1 MVNPVSYLCHLDT
14 SAQKTDLVNL
24 LERKLKDNIFLAVS
38 VLLCLFILAEVNYP
52 QLAPQSE
59 LALFAMFGLIVI
71 FLNYPIH
78 QRFGEA
84 GEPKL
89 AVKSAGRRAF
99 QLLDIVLIGAVIVCF
114 GYVVNQTEPVFQRF
128 WLDGKPL
135 GERAGAELQL
145 DYIIGGFGLV
155 LVLEATRRSI
165 GMTLPLLSLTFLL
178 YASFGQFMPDWLFPH
193 RGYSI
198 QRIVS
203 QTFLH
208 SQGTFGIALR
218 VMFTYVFLFVLF
230 GAFLERTGATGYVLD
245 LARRVFGS
253 SVGAPAKVAVLS
265 SGMMG
270 SLSGSAVANT
280 ATTGTFTIPLM
291 KRSGFQPAIA
301 GGIEAAA
308 SSGGALVPPIMG
320 AAAYMMLEIVE
331 PPVTYLEIIKA
342 ALLPAILYYTGML
355 CMVHF
360 SAKLASGKLAIEK
373 SAKLAS
379 GKLAIEKS
387 AKLASGKLAIEKSA
401 KLASGKLA
409 TEKSPKS
416 SSHAPSAVHDP
427 DEPHG
432 DGQGTGRRK
441 TLTLQGGIFLAAF
454 VTLIGFLLMGA
465 TAFRAVSWSLLV
477 IIAISLLGFLGR
489 KVWRRDST
497 TETRIGVP
505 DLLKGVDFLISP
517 CKRAAQSGVSL
528 IAAAACVGIILGV
541 VTLTGIGGKLPS
553 TLLPLAATNLML
565 ALFFLMIS
573 TIVLGMGLPSS
584 VCYLLMAILVGPV
597 LLDLGIVPLAAHFF
611 IFYFGMMSM
620 VTPPVALAAY
630 AASAIAGSG
639 VMATGFAAFRFALVG
654 FALPY
659 AFVLRPA
666 LLWLSADGGTPE
678 VWVVFGNFSLTLV
691 GTVILAAAIAGYI
704 FNRLSLLRRCG
715 LFIAAF
721 ILFFAPTGMQFAWIH
736 GIAVIASAAI
746 FYYSWQKK
754 ETPHEKSD

>member
-1 MVNPVSYLCHLDT
+1 M
-14 SAQKTDLVNL
+14 
-24 LERKLKDNIFLAVS
+24 
-38 VLLCLFILAEVNYP
+38 LLCLFILAEVNYP
-52 QLAPQSE
+52 QLTPQSE
-59 LALFAMFGLIVI
+59 LAFFAMLGLIVVFLRYPVHPRFANNRI
-71 FLNYPIH
+71 F
-78 QRFGEA
+78 QA
-84 GEPKL
+84 
-89 AVKSAGRRAF
+89 
-99 QLLDIVLIGAVIVCF
+99 LDFVLIGSVIACF
-114 GYVVNQTEPVFQRF
+114 GYVLGQTEPIFQGF
-128 WLDGKPL
+128 WLDGRSL
-135 GERAGAELQL
+135 GDRAGAELPL
-145 DYIIGGFGLV
+145 DYIIGGIGLV
-155 LVLEATRRSI
+155 LILEATRRSI
-165 GMTLPLLSLTFLL
+165 GVTLPLLSLAFLL
-178 YASFGQFMPDWLFPH
+178 YAGFGQFMPDWLFPH

-208 SQGTFGIALR
+208 SQGAFGIALR

-230 GAFLERTGATGYVLD
+230 GTLLERTGATNYVLD

-291 KRSGFQPAIA
+291 RRAGFQPAIA

-331 PPVTYLEIIKA
+331 PAVTYLEIIKA

-360 SAKLASGKLAIEK
+360 AANKSRHMPAEADDDEHEAKHGKL
-373 SAKLAS
+373 
-379 GKLAIEKS
+379 
-387 AKLASGKLAIEKSA
+387 
-401 KLASGKLA
+401 
-409 TEKSPKS
+409 
-416 SSHAPSAVHDP
+416 
-427 DEPHG
+427 
-432 DGQGTGRRK
+432 
-441 TLTLQGGIFLAAF
+441 LTLQGGIFLAAF
-454 VTLIGFLLMGA
+454 VTLIGALLMGA

-477 IIAISLLGFLGR
+477 VIVISLLDFLIRRIRGR
-489 KVWRRDST
+489 HLA
-497 TETRIGVP
+497 TERHHHSEIAPTGVGVS
-505 DLLKGVDFLISP
+505 DLLKGINLLISP
-517 CKRAAQSGVSL
+517 CERAAQSGVSL
-528 IAAAACVGIILGV
+528 IAAAASVGVILGV

-553 TLLPLAATNLML
+553 ALLPIAATNLML

-573 TIVLGMGLPSS
+573 TIILGMGLPSS

-597 LLDLGIVPLAAHFF
+597 LLDLGVVPLAAHFF

-639 VMATGFAAFRFALVG
+639 IMATGFAAFRFALVG

-666 LLWLSADGGTPE
+666 LLWLSESGGPPGIWT
-678 VWVVFGNFSLTLV
+678 VFVNFSLTLI
-691 GTVILAAAIAGYI
+691 GTVILATAIAGYI
-704 FNRLSLLRRCG
+704 FNKLSLWTRCI
-715 LFIAAF
+715 LFVAAL
-721 ILFFAPTGMQFAWIH
+721 ILFFLPINVSFVWIH
-736 GIAVIASAAI
+736 GIIVIASSVV
-746 FYYSWQKK
+746 FYYNSRQ
-754 ETPHEKSD
+754 PSDISDQ

>member
-1 MVNPVSYLCHLDT
+1 MEVQTRRGWVTQPL
-14 SAQKTDLVNL
+14 QKSKSVNL
-24 LERKLKDNIFLAVS
+24 LIQKLKDNIFLVVS

-59 LALFAMFGLIVI
+59 LALFAMFGLIVV
-71 FLNYPIH
+71 FLRYPIH
-78 QRFGEA
+78 PRFEDN
-84 GEPKL
+84 P
-89 AVKSAGRRAF
+89 VF
-99 QLLDIVLIGAVIVCF
+99 QVLDAVLIGSVIFCF
-114 GYVVNQTEPVFQRF
+114 GYVVAQTEPIFQNF
-128 WLDGKPL
+128 WLDGKSL
-135 GERAGAELQL
+135 GDRAGAEVSL
-145 DYIIGGFGLV
+145 DYVVGGIGLV

-165 GMTLPLLSLTFLL
+165 GIALPLLSFLFLL

-193 RGYSI
+193 RGYSL

-208 SQGTFGIALR
+208 SQGAFGVALR

-230 GAFLERTGATGYVLD
+230 GTLLERTGATGYVLN

-253 SVGAPAKVAVLS
+253 SAGAPAKVAVLS

-291 KRSGFQPAIA
+291 QRAGFQPAIA

-308 SSGGALVPPIMG
+308 SSGGALMPPIMG

-331 PPVTYLEIIKA
+331 PSVTYLEIIRA

-360 SAKLASGKLAIEK
+360 AANAAKDRRAHSSDEASPDAEK
-373 SAKLAS
+373 
-379 GKLAIEKS
+379 EKDDHE
-387 AKLASGKLAIEKSA
+387 L
-401 KLASGKLA
+401 
-409 TEKSPKS
+409 
-416 SSHAPSAVHDP
+416 
-427 DEPHG
+427 
-432 DGQGTGRRK
+432 
-441 TLTLQGGIFLAAF
+441 LTVQGGIFLAAF
-454 VTLIGFLLMGA
+454 VTLIVFLLLGA

-477 IIAISLLGFLGR
+477 IVVISLVNFLIQRIG
-489 KVWRRDST
+489 KQQTT
-497 TETRIGVP
+497 TETSSDISDAREGA
-505 DLLKGVDFLISP
+505 DFLITP
-517 CKRAAQSGVSL
+517 CRRAAQSGVSL

-541 VTLTGIGGKLPS
+541 VTLTGVGSKLPS
-553 TLLPLAATNLML
+553 TLLPLAATNLIL

-573 TIVLGMGLPSS
+573 TIILGMGLPSS

-597 LLDLGIVPLAAHFF
+597 LLDLGVVPLAAHFF

-630 AASAIAGSG
+630 AAAAIAGSG
-639 VMATGFAAFRFALVG
+639 IMKTGFAAFRFALVG

-666 LLWLSADGGTPE
+666 LLWLSNDGSTPAL
-678 VWVVFGNFSLTLV
+678 WTVVGNFSLTLV
-691 GTVILAAAIAGYI
+691 GTVILAAAIAGYV
-704 FNRLSLLRRCG
+704 FNKLALGARGL
-715 LFIAAF
+715 LFIAA
-721 ILFFAPTGMQFAWIH
+721 IVLFFAPTTIQFVWVH
-736 GIAVIASAAI
+736 GIVVLASIAI
-746 FYYSWQKK
+746 FYYNWRKK
-754 ETPHEKSD
+754 GGAS

>member
-1 MVNPVSYLCHLDT
+1 MLNLRKLETSRSLSYKPVPWIT
-14 SAQKTDLVNL
+14 SEVQPRQQTKKVESVNL
-24 LERKLKDNIFLAVS
+24 LIQKLKDNIFLVVS

-59 LALFAMFGLIVI
+59 LALFALFGLIVV
-71 FLNYPIH
+71 FLRFPIH
-78 QRFGEA
+78 PRFEDT
-84 GEPKL
+84 P
-89 AVKSAGRRAF
+89 VF
-99 QLLDIVLIGAVIVCF
+99 QVLDAVLIGSVIFCF
-114 GYVVNQTEPVFQRF
+114 GYVVAQTEPVFQDF
-128 WLDGKPL
+128 WLDGKSL
-135 GERAGAELQL
+135 GDRAGAELSL
-145 DYIIGGFGLV
+145 DYVVGGIGLV

-165 GMTLPLLSLTFLL
+165 GIALPLLSFVFLL

-193 RGYSI
+193 RGYSL

-208 SQGTFGIALR
+208 SQGTFGVALR

-230 GAFLERTGATGYVLD
+230 GTLLERTGATGYVLN

-253 SVGAPAKVAVLS
+253 SAGAPAKVAVLS

-291 KRSGFQPAIA
+291 QRAGFQPAIA

-308 SSGGALVPPIMG
+308 SSGGALMPPIMG

-331 PPVTYLEIIKA
+331 PSVTYLEIIRA

-360 SAKLASGKLAIEK
+360 AANAAKDRRAHSSEEASPDAQKEKDDKL
-373 SAKLAS
+373 
-379 GKLAIEKS
+379 
-387 AKLASGKLAIEKSA
+387 
-401 KLASGKLA
+401 
-409 TEKSPKS
+409 
-416 SSHAPSAVHDP
+416 
-427 DEPHG
+427 
-432 DGQGTGRRK
+432 
-441 TLTLQGGIFLAAF
+441 LTVQGGIFLAAF
-454 VTLIGFLLMGA
+454 VTLIVFLLLGA

-477 IIAISLLGFLGR
+477 IVVISLLNFLIQKIG
-489 KVWRRDST
+489 KQQTT
-497 TETRIGVP
+497 TEKPSDISELR
-505 DLLKGVDFLISP
+505 KGADFLISP
-517 CKRAAQSGVSL
+517 CRRAAQSGVSL

-541 VTLTGIGGKLPS
+541 VTLTGVGSKLPS
-553 TLLPLAATNLML
+553 TLLPLAATNLIL

-573 TIVLGMGLPSS
+573 TIILGMGLPSS

-597 LLDLGIVPLAAHFF
+597 LLDLGVVPLAAHFF

-630 AASAIAGSG
+630 AAAAIAGSG
-639 VMATGFAAFRFALVG
+639 IMATGFAAFRFALVG

-666 LLWLSADGGTPE
+666 LLWLSNDGSTPALWT
-678 VWVVFGNFSLTLV
+678 VIGNFALTLV

-704 FNRLSLLRRCG
+704 FNKLSLGARGL
-715 LFIAAF
+715 LFIAA
-721 ILFFAPTGMQFAWIH
+721 IALFFAPTAIQFVWVH
-736 GIAVIASAAI
+736 GIVVLASITI
-746 FYYSWQKK
+746 FYYNWR
-754 ETPHEKSD
+754 EKGGAS

>member
-1 MVNPVSYLCHLDT
+1 MEYLNAIGAVLRW
-14 SAQKTDLVNL
+14 V
-24 LERKLKDNIFLAVS
+24 LEQKLKDKFFLAVS

-52 QLAPQSE
+52 QLTPQTE
-59 LALFAMFGLIVI
+59 LALFAMFGLMVV

-78 QRFGEA
+78 QRFA
-84 GEPKL
+84 DH
-89 AVKSAGRRAF
+89 RAF
-99 QLLDIVLIGAVIVCF
+99 RLFDVVLIAAVIGCF
-114 GYVVNQTEPVFQRF
+114 GYVVVQTEPLFQRF

-145 DYIIGGFGLV
+145 DYIIGGFGLI
-155 LVLEATRRSI
+155 LILEATRRSI
-165 GMTLPLLSLTFLL
+165 GMTLPLLSFAFLL
-178 YASFGQFMPDWLFPH
+178 YAGFGQFMPDWLFPH

-208 SQGTFGIALR
+208 SQGAFGIALR

-230 GAFLERTGATGYVLD
+230 GTLLERTGATGYVLN
-245 LARRVFGS
+245 LARRLFGS

-291 KRSGFQPAIA
+291 KRSGFQSAIA

-331 PPVTYLEIIKA
+331 PAVTYLEIIKA

-360 SAKLASGKLAIEK
+360 AAKSKRHTVGGVSNPEPNESGPDAQNTAREK
-373 SAKLAS
+373 
-379 GKLAIEKS
+379 I
-387 AKLASGKLAIEKSA
+387 
-401 KLASGKLA
+401 
-409 TEKSPKS
+409 
-416 SSHAPSAVHDP
+416 V
-427 DEPHG
+427 
-432 DGQGTGRRK
+432 
-441 TLTLQGGIFLAAF
+441 TLQGGIFLAAF

-465 TAFRAVSWSLLV
+465 TPFRAVSWSLLV
-477 IIAISLLGFLGR
+477 VVTISLLNFLGQR
-489 KVWRRDST
+489 VGNKKHRDSEIAPT
-497 TETRIGVP
+497 GVGTA
-505 DLLKGVDFLISP
+505 DLLKAVDFLVSP

-573 TIVLGMGLPSS
+573 TIILGMGLPSS

-597 LLDLGIVPLAAHFF
+597 LLDLGVVPLAAHFF

-666 LLWLSADGGTPE
+666 LLWLSPDGGIPE
-678 VWVVFGNFSLTLV
+678 VWTVLGNFSLTLV
-691 GTVILAAAIAGYI
+691 GTVIFAGAIAGCI
-704 FNRLSLLRRCG
+704 FSKMTLLMRGVLS
-715 LFIAAF
+715 IAAF
-721 ILFFAPTGMQFAWIH
+721 ILFFAPINVQFLWIH
-736 GIAVIASAAI
+736 AVGVVASAAI
-746 FYYSWQKK
+746 FYYNWQQK
-754 ETPHEKSD
+754 EAFQ

>member
-1 MVNPVSYLCHLDT
+1 ME
-14 SAQKTDLVNL
+14 Q
-24 LERKLKDNIFLAVS
+24 KLKDTLFLAVS
-38 VLLCLFILAEVNYP
+38 VLLCFFILAEVNYP
-52 QLAPQSE
+52 QLAPQTE
-59 LALFAMFGLIVI
+59 LALFAMFGLIVV
-71 FLNYPIH
+71 FLNYPVH
-78 QRFGEA
+78 QRFA
-84 GEPKL
+84 DSL
-89 AVKSAGRRAF
+89 VFR
-99 QLLDIVLIGAVIVCF
+99 LLDVLLIGVVLVCF
-114 GYVVNQTEPVFQRF
+114 GYVVIQTEPVFQDF

-145 DYIIGGFGLV
+145 DYIIGGFGLI
-155 LVLEATRRSI
+155 LILEATRRSI
-165 GMTLPLLSLTFLL
+165 GMTLPLLSFVFLL

-198 QRIVS
+198 QRIIS

-230 GAFLERTGATGYVLD
+230 GTLLERTGATGYVLN
-245 LARRVFGS
+245 LTRRVFGS

-291 KRSGFQPAIA
+291 KRSGFHSAMA

-331 PPVTYLEIIKA
+331 PAVTYLEIIKA
-342 ALLPAILYYTGML
+342 ALLPAILYYTGIL

-360 SAKLASGKLAIEK
+360 SAKRASGKLAMEK
-373 SAKLAS
+373 SAKRAS
-379 GKLAIEKS
+379 GKLAMEKS
-387 AKLASGKLAIEKSA
+387 
-401 KLASGKLA
+401 
-409 TEKSPKS
+409 TKS
-416 SSHAPSAVHDP
+416 STDTLSAVHSP
-427 DEPHG
+427 DEAYS
-432 DGQGTGRRK
+432 DAQAAEQSKIWTV
-441 TLTLQGGIFLAAF
+441 QGGIFLAAF

-477 IIAISLLGFLGR
+477 VTAICLLNFS
-489 KVWRRDST
+489 VRRIGKRDDT
-497 TETRIGVP
+497 TEPSIGVQ
-505 DLLKGVDFLISP
+505 DLLRGVDFLVSP

-553 TLLPLAATNLML
+553 ALLPLAATNLML

-573 TIVLGMGLPSS
+573 TIILGMGLPSS

-597 LLDLGIVPLAAHFF
+597 LLDLGVVPLAAHFF

-630 AASAIAGSG
+630 AAAAIAGSG

-666 LLWLSADGGTPE
+666 LLWLHADGGTPE
-678 VWVVFGNFSLTLV
+678 LWTVLGNFSLTLV
-691 GTVILAAAIAGYI
+691 GTIVLAAAIAGYL
-704 FNRLSLLRRCG
+704 FNKLVLSARCM

-721 ILFFAPTGMQFAWIH
+721 ILFFAPTAIQFIWIH
-736 GIAVIASAAI
+736 GIVIVASAAI
-746 FYYSWQKK
+746 FYYNWQKK
-754 ETPHEKSD
+754 ETLHETSS